1 MRNTLRKKA
10 SRRLRYRQKSE
21 SGLCA
26 RGFRV
31 FFRAP
36 PCCGSSTFRLVY
48 SLRRE
53 GQCERQEQRCR
64 ASQREAERLDGALV
78 SRPAPHVQRQRR
90 RRRLPANLRL
100 RRRTLWWAGCR
111 GSSKQRERL
120 LSLTAL
126 QRCHSRPVRSVRNR
140 SVAARLLHLNS
151 VHSLCRVSGRL
162 ARWPFAPV
170 LSRLRHPER
179 RGWHTV
185 GVRHELEGLR
195 HARSAKTHLRPAA
208 PTAGRCV
215 QAALPA
221 VPRPRLPCAPLT
233 SSTDAPRRAQ
243 PPQAQGH

>member
-162 ARWPFAPV
+162 ARASPLQASAPRAAW
-170 LSRLRHPER
+170 LAHCR
-179 RGWHTV
+179 RQT
-185 GVRHELEGLR
+185 R
-195 HARSAKTHLRPAA
+195 
-208 PTAGRCV
+208 AGRLEARTLRENAPPSSSANSRSLRASCSACS
-215 QAALPA
+215 AASAAAMCISDELN
-221 VPRPRLPCAPLT
+221 
-233 SSTDAPRRAQ
+233 
-243 PPQAQGH
+243 